1 VKLGVIY
8 ERRSYHEHCGTHA
21 DPESHV
27 CALSMKVYSGI
38 LERFAWFNRAA
49 DTGGLRTLKGSIRS
63 ALTEIRADSISIIR
77 LRAKET
83 SVEGFY
89 VTTCKI

>member
-1 VKLGVIY
+1 MSAEAITNTVELTLI
-8 ERRSYHEHCGTHA
+8 RS
-21 DPESHV
+21 PHV
-27 CALSMKVYSGI
+27 CVLLMKVYSGI

-63 ALTEIRADSISIIR
+63 ALTEIPADSISIIR
-77 LRAKET
+77 FRAKET

-89 VTTCKI
+89 VTTCKF